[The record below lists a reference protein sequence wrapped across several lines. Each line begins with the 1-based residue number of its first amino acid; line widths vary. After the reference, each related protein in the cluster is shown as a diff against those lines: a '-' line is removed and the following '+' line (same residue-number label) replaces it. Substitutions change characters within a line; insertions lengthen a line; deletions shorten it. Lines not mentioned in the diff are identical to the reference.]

1 MSLLLSCLV
10 VTLKVEPMR
19 TNNWIEWIN
28 DINDGI
34 AIAEL
39 VSSPISNCTSW
50 SLVRTF
56 TCSATRTFLLTDGFT
71 PSARLLP
78 THSRETLHP
87 PLCSTPHFW
96 NPICQHQLML
106 RLPVHRP
113 FLTADGEWN
122 SSSHTL
128 ADPELYKQTFAL
140 RLTLFIGFGINV
152 IVTNTAFHKKNA
164 TPLGK
169 HCGVM
174 VMDGWKVLEGSRVQL
189 LSHMVPFRF
198 A

>member
-1 MSLLLSCLV
+1 MISMMELQLL
-10 VTLKVEPMR
+10 
-19 TNNWIEWIN
+19 NWYQ
-28 DINDGI
+28 
-34 AIAEL
+34 
-39 VSSPISNCTSW
+39 VSSLTAPHGHLSE
-50 SLVRTF
+50 RF

-113 FLTADGEWN
+113 FLTADVEWN

-152 IVTNTAFHKKNA
+152 IMTNTAFHKKNA

-174 VMDGWKVLEGSRVQL
+174 VMDGGWLKGWMDGWKVLRAPGCS
-189 LSHMVPFRF
+189 MVPFRF